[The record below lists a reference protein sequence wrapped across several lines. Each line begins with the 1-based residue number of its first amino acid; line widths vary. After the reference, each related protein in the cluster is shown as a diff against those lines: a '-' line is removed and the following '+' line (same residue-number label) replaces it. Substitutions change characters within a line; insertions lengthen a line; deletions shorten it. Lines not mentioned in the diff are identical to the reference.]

1 MSDSLK
7 IDCNVEISMRDGVK
21 LCADVYRPDD
31 ISKHPVLLA
40 RLPYNKDLSLISL
53 SLLSPIRAAKRGYVV
68 VIQDTRGR
76 FKSDGQ
82 FSLFAGEAED
92 GYDTV
97 AWCASQP
104 WSSGQVGMYGA
115 SYFGATQWLAATANP
130 PALKAIVPTI
140 TASDYYEGWTYQGG
154 AFQQG
159 FIQFWTAGMATETI
173 TRLTDAPADAR
184 SKLYGSIFGIQQTYR
199 GLPLVDYP
207 PATVPGLERFSFA

>member
-1 MSDSLK
+1 MPDSLK
-7 IDCNVEISMRDGVK
+7 IDCNVEIHMRDDVK
-21 LCADVYRPDD
+21 LRADVYRPDD
-31 ISKHPVLLA
+31 ASKHPVILA

-82 FSLFAGEAED
+82 FSLFAGETED

-97 AWCASQP
+97 GWCASKP
-104 WSSGQVGMYGA
+104 WWIWTSGNVRGVDLSGQPNGLRQLGIA
-115 SYFGATQWLAATANP
+115 

-159 FIQFWTAGMATETI
+159 FIQFWTTGMATETI
-173 TRLTDAPADAR
+173 TRLTDAPGDAR
-184 SKLYGSIFGIQQTYR
+184 SKLYGAIFGMPEAYR
-199 GLPLVDYP
+199 GLPSSIIHQRLFPD
-207 PATVPGLERFSFA
+207 